1 MGRGMRRELTVD
13 VIWQSWLFF
22 TKRRVLPAWS
32 EADYTV
38 FSSSCL
44 TCERSSYI
52 SAMVDQGEQK
62 IIELGYRRLCSD
74 ATLQSTK
81 EGFFK
86 DYLINVTEQI
96 TPDEFEEFSRKNK
109 DHDRVLFIWTL
120 SAYHTTLKRVQP
132 IYRTKSSEE
141 SRIRRETGNVAFK
154 NKEYKSALFSYSQ
167 SVIYASYG
175 KRSPSYN
182 SLSQDC
188 GQWRD
193 GRGLVS
199 T

>member
-1 MGRGMRRELTVD
+1 
-13 VIWQSWLFF
+13 
-22 TKRRVLPAWS
+22 
-32 EADYTV
+32 
-38 FSSSCL
+38 
-44 TCERSSYI
+44 
-52 SAMVDQGEQK
+52 MVDQGEQK

-182 SLSQDC
+182 SVSQDC